1 MFQQTAHVVA
11 TARPGPDAGL
21 VILEAPDIA
30 SAAQPG
36 QFVMVRCGDLPLRR
50 PLSVH
55 ASDGRHIALLFRA
68 AGQGT
73 TWLAA
78 RKVGEAVS
86 VTGPLGNGFT
96 LPSAPSRVLLLAGG
110 FGIAPLGFLGLR
122 LTGSHDVLLVQGA
135 RTAAELYEPGDAL
148 RRLPHAEA
156 QPSVFTRRLTA
167 TDDGSAGIHGMALEV
182 ALPHLEWADRV
193 YICGPVGMCL
203 AAHRCAAKSDGGSTP
218 AEVALNP
225 AAVERLLDAQ
235 VSLEL
240 RMGCGVGACY
250 ACSIPSVR
258 GRVKVCRDGP
268 VFRFGDVTWEA
279 LAT

>member
-1 MFQQTAHVVA
+1 MLQQTAHVVS

-21 VILEAPDIA
+21 VILEAPAIA
-30 SAAQPG
+30 SAARPG

-55 ASDGRHIALLFRA
+55 ASDGRHIALLFRT

-78 RKVGEAVS
+78 RKAGDAVS

-96 LPSAPSRVLLLAGG
+96 APDAPSRVLLLAGG
-110 FGIAPLGFLGLR
+110 LGIAPLSFLGAR
-122 LTGSHDVLLVQGA
+122 LSGSHDVLLVQGA
-135 RTAAELYEPGDAL
+135 RSGSELYEPDEAL
-148 RRLPHAEA
+148 RRLLPSESMA
-156 QPSVFTRRLTA
+156 SVFTRRLTA
-167 TDDGSAGIHGMALEV
+167 TDDGSAGIHGLALEV
-182 ALPHLEWADRV
+182 ALPHLQWADRV

-203 AAHRCAAKSDGGSTP
+203 AAHRCAARSDGGTAP
-218 AEVALNP
+218 AGVSLNP
-225 AAVERLLDAQ
+225 AAVRRLLDAQ

-268 VFRFGDVTWEA
+268 VFRFGDVVWEA